1 MIMDER
7 KFRILQAIIDDYILT
22 AVPVGSR
29 TISKKY
35 DMGLSSAT
43 IRNEMSDLEELGYLD
58 QPHVSAGR
66 IPSAKAYRLYVD
78 QLLKTGRIPSDSD
91 AAVKGHFLGRMHQ
104 MEDVIDHA
112 AQVLSSLTSYT
123 AVVLPPT
130 GKMPKIR
137 TIQLVPVSDTS
148 ALVVIVTDM
157 GIVRDQVVQVASDLD
172 SDALYA
178 ISKTLTERLQG
189 LTLHEAVA
197 QMPQLMQGMH
207 ENERL
212 LQGLGKA
219 LGQQDEMTHPHVAVG
234 GTSNMLAYPEYS
246 DMEKARSF
254 LSLMETRD
262 RLADIIS
269 QKGEMAFTV
278 RIGPETGVPEMADC
292 SIVTATYST
301 GSGRQG
307 TIGVIGPTRMRYIST
322 YETAKRS
329 GRDPHQQRCVYCHYR
344 QRRHQLLWREG
355 HGGPLQDRR
364 PGPSAQAG
372 IHGQGSQSILQR
384 GRDRLHRAAHHRGKR
399 RQHRHSLPL
408 HYGRGQ
414 ICGQPQHR
422 RHRQGGERL
431 RGFRHRVTRPEGE
444 KT

>member
-1 MIMDER
+1 MDR

-43 IRNEMSDLEELGYLD
+43 IRNEDERSGGTRGYLD

-104 MEDVIDHA
+104 MEDVIDRA
-112 AQVLSSLTSYT
+112 AQVLSSRTSYT

-130 GKMPKIR
+130 GKIPKIR

-189 LTLHEAVA
+189 LTLHEAV
-197 QMPQLMQGMH
+197 
-207 ENERL
+207 
-212 LQGLGKA
+212 
-219 LGQQDEMTHPHVAVG
+219 
-234 GTSNMLAYPEYS
+234 
-246 DMEKARSF
+246 
-254 LSLMETRD
+254 
-262 RLADIIS
+262 
-269 QKGEMAFTV
+269 
-278 RIGPETGVPEMADC
+278 
-292 SIVTATYST
+292 
-301 GSGRQG
+301 GR
-307 TIGVIGPTRMRYIST
+307 
-322 YETAKRS
+322 
-329 GRDPHQQRCVYCHYR
+329 RC
-344 QRRHQLLWREG
+344 
-355 HGGPLQDRR
+355 
-364 PGPSAQAG
+364 
-372 IHGQGSQSILQR
+372 
-384 GRDRLHRAAHHRGKR
+384 
-399 RQHRHSLPL
+399 HS
-408 HYGRGQ
+408 
-414 ICGQPQHR
+414 
-422 RHRQGGERL
+422 
-431 RGFRHRVTRPEGE
+431 
-444 KT
+444 